1 MNGDE
6 AKVDSIQDEDKDEKK
21 GFLFGVVPKTINN
34 ARNITGIVT
43 AIPGKVV
50 KSVNERV
57 SGVLQTAD
65 KALLTVKDYKGYVK
79 KRIDAIGEIASFGGE
94 LTKAVAGPMVKGA
107 IKASPTVMAAEIAAD
122 LAAET
127 AAKAARAMPQL
138 PQVPAL
144 PAQIPTT
151 PTPTH
156 GGSNNQIGGLKR
168 LVNEKKTI
176 VKRIARTMKLFN
188 RTNTR
193 KRGRKG
199 KSKRVRFAL

>member
-1 MNGDE
+1 MGDP
-6 AKVDSIQDEDKDEKK
+6 EDKDEDK
-21 GFLFGVVPKTINN
+21 GVFFNAIPIAIDE
-34 ARNITGIVT
+34 ARNIKGIVT
-43 AIPGKVV
+43 EIPGKFVTAV
-50 KSVNERV
+50 TKRV
-57 SGVLQTAD
+57 SSGLETVD
-65 KALLTVKDYKGYVK
+65 KALLTVKQYKGDVK

-94 LTKAVAGPMVKGA
+94 LTKAVAGPMVKSA

-127 AAKAARAMPQL
+127 AAKAARAIP
-138 PQVPAL
+138 PVPDIPPVPAL
-144 PAQIPTT
+144 PSAT
-151 PTPTH
+151 PPATPKT